1 MKQRILLSFLL
12 ALPLAPVAAEQAA
25 CATAHPEATAACVE
39 ILEIGGNAVDASI
52 AANAVLTVT
61 SQHMCGLGGDLF
73 ALVHMGTG
81 PPACLNASGRA
92 GSGADPAALLAE
104 GSSQMPH
111 RGDVR
116 SIPVPGC
123 ADGWWAL
130 HQRFGSL
137 PMADLLAPAIHLAT
151 DGFAA
156 SPLLAGM
163 AVRVREVHGAQ
174 DFAGLTGPGS
184 LVTRPGVAAVLR
196 SLAEGGRDGVYLGA
210 FGEELLAVGD
220 GVQRFKA
227 GQRVMGLTG
236 YGAFAEAILV
246 PENQLIPVPDG
257 MNDHTAAAFS
267 MVYGTSYH
275 ALKQRANIQPGET
288 LLVLGASGGVGLAA
302 VELGKAM
309 GATVIACASSEEKLA
324 VAKEAGA
331 DDLINY
337 AEEDLKDALKQR
349 YPKGV
354 DVIYDPVGDKF
365 TEAAIRN
372 MAWNGRL
379 LIVGFAAGDIPKIP
393 ANLALL
399 KGCSIVG
406 VFWGAFTQ
414 KEPQTNIQNIMELM
428 QLFNQGKINPRIS
441 QVFPFEDYEQ
451 ALAALTSRTAKGKVV
466 LDVAGD

>member
-1 MKQRILLSFLL
+1 MRAILCKELGPANTLVIDDIPS
-12 ALPLAPVAAEQAA
+12 
-25 CATAHPEATAACVE
+25 PE
-39 ILEIGGNAVDASI
+39 
-52 AANAVLTVT
+52 
-61 SQHMCGLGGDLF
+61 
-73 ALVHMGTG
+73 
-81 PPACLNASGRA
+81 
-92 GSGADPAALLAE
+92 
-104 GSSQMPH
+104 
-111 RGDVR
+111 
-116 SIPVPGC
+116 PGK
-123 ADGWWAL
+123 G
-130 HQRFGSL
+130 QVK
-137 PMADLLAPAIHLAT
+137 
-151 DGFAA
+151 
-156 SPLLAGM
+156 
-163 AVRVREVHGAQ
+163 VRVKA
-174 DFAGLTGPGS
+174 AGLNFPDTLIIEGKYQIKPELPFSPG
-184 LVTRPGVAAVLR
+184 
-196 SLAEGGRDGVYLGA
+196 
-210 FGEELLAVGD
+210 GEMAGEVLAVGE
-220 GVQRFKA
+220 GVQRFKP

-236 YGAFAEAILV
+236 YGAFAEEILV

-354 DVIYDPVGDKF
+354 DVIYDPLGDKF

>member
-1 MKQRILLSFLL
+1 MRAILCKELGPADKL
-12 ALPLAPVAAEQAA
+12 AIED
-25 CATAHPEATAACVE
+25 
-39 ILEIGGNAVDASI
+39 I
-52 AANAVLTVT
+52 
-61 SQHMCGLGGDLF
+61 
-73 ALVHMGTG
+73 
-81 PPACLNASGRA
+81 
-92 GSGADPAALLAE
+92 
-104 GSSQMPH
+104 
-111 RGDVR
+111 
-116 SIPVPGC
+116 
-123 ADGWWAL
+123 
-130 HQRFGSL
+130 
-137 PMADLLAPAIHLAT
+137 
-151 DGFAA
+151 A
-156 SPLLAGM
+156 SPEPGKGQVKIKVKA
-163 AVRVREVHGAQ
+163 
-174 DFAGLTGPGS
+174 AGLNFPDTLIIEGKYQIKPELPFSPG
-184 LVTRPGVAAVLR
+184 
-196 SLAEGGRDGVYLGA
+196 
-210 FGEELLAVGD
+210 GEMAGEVIAVGE
-220 GVQRFKA
+220 GVKRYQP

-236 YGAFAEAILV
+236 YGAFAEEIVA
-246 PENQLIPVPDG
+246 PESNLIPVPDG
-257 MNDHTAAAFS
+257 MDDNTAAAFS

-288 LLVLGASGGVGLAA
+288 LLVMGASGGVGLAA

-309 GATVIACASSEEKLA
+309 GATVIAAASSEDKLA

-365 TEAAIRN
+365 TEAALRN

-414 KEPQTNIQNIMELM
+414 QEPQANMQNIMELF
-428 QLFNQGKINPRIS
+428 QLFAQGKIKPRIS
-441 QVFPFEDYEQ
+441 QVFPFEEYEQ

-466 LDVAGD
+466 LEVAGD

>member
-1 MKQRILLSFLL
+1 MRAILCKELGPANTLVIDDIPS
-12 ALPLAPVAAEQAA
+12 
-25 CATAHPEATAACVE
+25 PE
-39 ILEIGGNAVDASI
+39 
-52 AANAVLTVT
+52 
-61 SQHMCGLGGDLF
+61 
-73 ALVHMGTG
+73 
-81 PPACLNASGRA
+81 
-92 GSGADPAALLAE
+92 
-104 GSSQMPH
+104 
-111 RGDVR
+111 
-116 SIPVPGC
+116 PGK
-123 ADGWWAL
+123 G
-130 HQRFGSL
+130 QVK
-137 PMADLLAPAIHLAT
+137 
-151 DGFAA
+151 
-156 SPLLAGM
+156 
-163 AVRVREVHGAQ
+163 VRVKA
-174 DFAGLTGPGS
+174 AGLNFPDTLIIEGKYQIKPELPFSPG
-184 LVTRPGVAAVLR
+184 
-196 SLAEGGRDGVYLGA
+196 
-210 FGEELLAVGD
+210 GEMAGEVLAVGD
-220 GVQRFKA
+220 GVQRFKP

-236 YGAFAEAILV
+236 YGAFAEEILV

-399 KGCSIVG
+399 KGCSIIG

-441 QVFPFEDYEQ
+441 QVFPFEEYEQ

-466 LDVAGD
+466 LDIAGA

>member
-1 MKQRILLSFLL
+1 MRAILCKELGPANTLVIDDIPS
-12 ALPLAPVAAEQAA
+12 
-25 CATAHPEATAACVE
+25 PE
-39 ILEIGGNAVDASI
+39 
-52 AANAVLTVT
+52 
-61 SQHMCGLGGDLF
+61 
-73 ALVHMGTG
+73 
-81 PPACLNASGRA
+81 
-92 GSGADPAALLAE
+92 
-104 GSSQMPH
+104 
-111 RGDVR
+111 
-116 SIPVPGC
+116 PGK
-123 ADGWWAL
+123 G
-130 HQRFGSL
+130 QVK
-137 PMADLLAPAIHLAT
+137 
-151 DGFAA
+151 
-156 SPLLAGM
+156 
-163 AVRVREVHGAQ
+163 VRVKA
-174 DFAGLTGPGS
+174 AGLNFPDTLIIEGKYQIKPELPFSPG
-184 LVTRPGVAAVLR
+184 
-196 SLAEGGRDGVYLGA
+196 
-210 FGEELLAVGD
+210 GEMAGEVLAVGE
-220 GVQRFKA
+220 GVQRFQA

-236 YGAFAEAILV
+236 YGAFAEEILV

-441 QVFPFEDYEQ
+441 QVFPFEEYEQ

-466 LDVAGD
+466 LDIAGA

>member
-1 MKQRILLSFLL
+1 MRAILCKELGPANTLVIDDIPS
-12 ALPLAPVAAEQAA
+12 
-25 CATAHPEATAACVE
+25 PE
-39 ILEIGGNAVDASI
+39 
-52 AANAVLTVT
+52 
-61 SQHMCGLGGDLF
+61 
-73 ALVHMGTG
+73 
-81 PPACLNASGRA
+81 
-92 GSGADPAALLAE
+92 
-104 GSSQMPH
+104 
-111 RGDVR
+111 
-116 SIPVPGC
+116 PGK
-123 ADGWWAL
+123 G
-130 HQRFGSL
+130 QVK
-137 PMADLLAPAIHLAT
+137 
-151 DGFAA
+151 
-156 SPLLAGM
+156 
-163 AVRVREVHGAQ
+163 VRVKA
-174 DFAGLTGPGS
+174 AGLNFPDTLIIEGKYQIKPELPFSPG
-184 LVTRPGVAAVLR
+184 
-196 SLAEGGRDGVYLGA
+196 
-210 FGEELLAVGD
+210 GEMAGEVLAVGE
-220 GVQRFKA
+220 GVQRFQA

-236 YGAFAEAILV
+236 YGAFAEEILV

-309 GATVIACASSEEKLA
+309 GATVIAAASSAEKLA

-354 DVIYDPVGDKF
+354 DVIYDPVGDRF

-399 KGCSIVG
+399 KGCSIIG

-441 QVFPFEDYEQ
+441 QVFPFEEYEQ

-466 LDVAGD
+466 LDIAGA

>member
-1 MKQRILLSFLL
+1 MRAILCKELGPADKL
-12 ALPLAPVAAEQAA
+12 V
-25 CATAHPEATAACVE
+25 VE
-39 ILEIGGNAVDASI
+39 DI
-52 AANAVLTVT
+52 
-61 SQHMCGLGGDLF
+61 
-73 ALVHMGTG
+73 
-81 PPACLNASGRA
+81 
-92 GSGADPAALLAE
+92 
-104 GSSQMPH
+104 
-111 RGDVR
+111 
-116 SIPVPGC
+116 
-123 ADGWWAL
+123 
-130 HQRFGSL
+130 
-137 PMADLLAPAIHLAT
+137 
-151 DGFAA
+151 A
-156 SPLLAGM
+156 SPEPGKGQVKIKVKA
-163 AVRVREVHGAQ
+163 
-174 DFAGLTGPGS
+174 AGLNFPDTLIIEGKYQIKPELPFSPG
-184 LVTRPGVAAVLR
+184 
-196 SLAEGGRDGVYLGA
+196 
-210 FGEELLAVGD
+210 GEMAGEVIAVGE
-220 GVQRFKA
+220 GVKRYQP

-236 YGAFAEAILV
+236 YGAFAEEILA
-246 PENQLIPVPDG
+246 PESNLIPVPDG
-257 MNDHTAAAFS
+257 MDDHTAAAFS

-309 GATVIACASSEEKLA
+309 GATVIAAASSAEKLA

-337 AEEDLKDALKQR
+337 VEEDLKDALKQR

-365 TEAAIRN
+365 TEAALRN

-414 KEPQTNIQNIMELM
+414 QEPQANIQNIMELF
-428 QLFNQGKINPRIS
+428 QLFGQGKIKPRIS
-441 QVFPFEDYEQ
+441 QVFPFEEYEQ

-466 LDVAGD
+466 LEVSGD

>member
-1 MKQRILLSFLL
+1 MRAILCKELGPADKL
-12 ALPLAPVAAEQAA
+12 V
-25 CATAHPEATAACVE
+25 VE
-39 ILEIGGNAVDASI
+39 DI
-52 AANAVLTVT
+52 
-61 SQHMCGLGGDLF
+61 
-73 ALVHMGTG
+73 
-81 PPACLNASGRA
+81 
-92 GSGADPAALLAE
+92 
-104 GSSQMPH
+104 
-111 RGDVR
+111 
-116 SIPVPGC
+116 
-123 ADGWWAL
+123 
-130 HQRFGSL
+130 
-137 PMADLLAPAIHLAT
+137 
-151 DGFAA
+151 A
-156 SPLLAGM
+156 SPEPGKGQVKIKVKA
-163 AVRVREVHGAQ
+163 
-174 DFAGLTGPGS
+174 AGLNFPDTLIIEGKYQIKPELPFSPG
-184 LVTRPGVAAVLR
+184 
-196 SLAEGGRDGVYLGA
+196 
-210 FGEELLAVGD
+210 GEMAGEVIAVGE
-220 GVQRFKA
+220 GVKRYQP

-236 YGAFAEAILV
+236 YGAFAEEILA
-246 PENQLIPVPDG
+246 PESNLIPVPDG
-257 MNDHTAAAFS
+257 MDDHTAAAFS

-309 GATVIACASSEEKLA
+309 GATVIAAASSAEKLA

-337 AEEDLKDALKQR
+337 VEEDLKDALKQR

-365 TEAAIRN
+365 TEAALRN

-414 KEPQTNIQNIMELM
+414 QEPQANIQNIMELF
-428 QLFNQGKINPRIS
+428 QLFGQGKIKPRIS
-441 QVFPFEDYEQ
+441 QVFPFEEYEQ

-466 LDVAGD
+466 LEVSGN

>member
-1 MKQRILLSFLL
+1 MRAILCKELGPANTLVIDDIPS
-12 ALPLAPVAAEQAA
+12 
-25 CATAHPEATAACVE
+25 PE
-39 ILEIGGNAVDASI
+39 
-52 AANAVLTVT
+52 
-61 SQHMCGLGGDLF
+61 
-73 ALVHMGTG
+73 
-81 PPACLNASGRA
+81 
-92 GSGADPAALLAE
+92 
-104 GSSQMPH
+104 
-111 RGDVR
+111 
-116 SIPVPGC
+116 PGK
-123 ADGWWAL
+123 G
-130 HQRFGSL
+130 QVK
-137 PMADLLAPAIHLAT
+137 
-151 DGFAA
+151 
-156 SPLLAGM
+156 
-163 AVRVREVHGAQ
+163 VRVKA
-174 DFAGLTGPGS
+174 AGLNFPDTLIIEGKYQIKPELPFSPG
-184 LVTRPGVAAVLR
+184 
-196 SLAEGGRDGVYLGA
+196 
-210 FGEELLAVGD
+210 GEMAGEVLAVGE
-220 GVQRFKA
+220 GVQRFKP

-236 YGAFAEAILV
+236 YGAFAEEILV

-309 GATVIACASSEEKLA
+309 GATVIAAASSAEKLE

-337 AEEDLKDALKQR
+337 AEDDLKDALKQR

-354 DVIYDPVGDKF
+354 DVIYDPVGDRF

-399 KGCSIVG
+399 KGCSIIG

-441 QVFPFEDYEQ
+441 QVFPFEEYEQ

-466 LDVAGD
+466 LDIAGA

>member
-1 MKQRILLSFLL
+1 MRAILCKELGPANTLVIDDIPS
-12 ALPLAPVAAEQAA
+12 
-25 CATAHPEATAACVE
+25 PE
-39 ILEIGGNAVDASI
+39 
-52 AANAVLTVT
+52 
-61 SQHMCGLGGDLF
+61 
-73 ALVHMGTG
+73 
-81 PPACLNASGRA
+81 
-92 GSGADPAALLAE
+92 
-104 GSSQMPH
+104 
-111 RGDVR
+111 
-116 SIPVPGC
+116 PGK
-123 ADGWWAL
+123 G
-130 HQRFGSL
+130 QVK
-137 PMADLLAPAIHLAT
+137 
-151 DGFAA
+151 
-156 SPLLAGM
+156 
-163 AVRVREVHGAQ
+163 VRVKA
-174 DFAGLTGPGS
+174 AGLNFPDTLIIEGKYQIKPELPFSPG
-184 LVTRPGVAAVLR
+184 
-196 SLAEGGRDGVYLGA
+196 
-210 FGEELLAVGD
+210 GEMAGEVIAVGD
-220 GVQRFKA
+220 GVQRFKP

-236 YGAFAEAILV
+236 YGAFAEEILV
-246 PENQLIPVPDG
+246 PESNLIPVPDG

-309 GATVIACASSEEKLA
+309 GATVIAAASSAEKLA

-399 KGCSIVG
+399 KGCSIIG

-414 KEPQTNIQNIMELM
+414 KEPQANIQNIMELM
-428 QLFNQGKINPRIS
+428 QLFTQGKINPRIS
-441 QVFPFEDYEQ
+441 QVFPFEEYEQ

-466 LDVAGD
+466 LDIAGA

>member
-1 MKQRILLSFLL
+1 MRAILCKELGPANTLVIDDIPS
-12 ALPLAPVAAEQAA
+12 
-25 CATAHPEATAACVE
+25 PE
-39 ILEIGGNAVDASI
+39 
-52 AANAVLTVT
+52 
-61 SQHMCGLGGDLF
+61 
-73 ALVHMGTG
+73 
-81 PPACLNASGRA
+81 
-92 GSGADPAALLAE
+92 
-104 GSSQMPH
+104 
-111 RGDVR
+111 
-116 SIPVPGC
+116 PGK
-123 ADGWWAL
+123 G
-130 HQRFGSL
+130 QVK
-137 PMADLLAPAIHLAT
+137 
-151 DGFAA
+151 
-156 SPLLAGM
+156 
-163 AVRVREVHGAQ
+163 VRVKA
-174 DFAGLTGPGS
+174 AGLNFPDTLIIEGKYQIKPELPFSPG
-184 LVTRPGVAAVLR
+184 
-196 SLAEGGRDGVYLGA
+196 
-210 FGEELLAVGD
+210 GEMAGEVLAVGD
-220 GVQRFKA
+220 GVQRFKP

-236 YGAFAEAILV
+236 YGAFAEEILV

-309 GATVIACASSEEKLA
+309 GATVIAAASSAEKLD

-337 AEEDLKDALKQR
+337 ADEDLKDALKQR

-379 LIVGFAAGDIPKIP
+379 LIVGFAAGEIPKIP

-399 KGCSIVG
+399 KGCSIIG

-428 QLFNQGKINPRIS
+428 QLFTQGKINPRIS
-441 QVFPFEDYEQ
+441 QVFPFEEYEQ

-466 LDVAGD
+466 LDIAGA

>member
-1 MKQRILLSFLL
+1 MRAILCKELGPANTLVIDDIPS
-12 ALPLAPVAAEQAA
+12 
-25 CATAHPEATAACVE
+25 PE
-39 ILEIGGNAVDASI
+39 
-52 AANAVLTVT
+52 
-61 SQHMCGLGGDLF
+61 
-73 ALVHMGTG
+73 
-81 PPACLNASGRA
+81 
-92 GSGADPAALLAE
+92 
-104 GSSQMPH
+104 
-111 RGDVR
+111 
-116 SIPVPGC
+116 PGK
-123 ADGWWAL
+123 G
-130 HQRFGSL
+130 QVK
-137 PMADLLAPAIHLAT
+137 
-151 DGFAA
+151 
-156 SPLLAGM
+156 
-163 AVRVREVHGAQ
+163 VRVKA
-174 DFAGLTGPGS
+174 AGLNFPDTLIIEGKYQIKPELPFSPG
-184 LVTRPGVAAVLR
+184 
-196 SLAEGGRDGVYLGA
+196 
-210 FGEELLAVGD
+210 GEMAGEVLAVGE
-220 GVQRFKA
+220 GVQRFKP

-236 YGAFAEAILV
+236 YGAFAEEILV

-399 KGCSIVG
+399 KGCSIIG